1 MRLIRNNQ
9 KLHLLFLIF
18 MFTSLMES
26 GRTFLLAAKPE
37 DTITYNYITHLL
49 PMSHLQLRSFI
60 SFCHIFEICIVGV
73 QQLANTKL
81 NWQARVYEQ
90 LWKHISLCHTF
101 ELLTFLLTEKC
112 FFYCTTIQITNI
124 NDISHKKLQKNIAF
138 VY

>member
-1 MRLIRNNQ
+1 MRLIRNNP

-18 MFTSLMES
+18 MFTTLMES
-26 GRTFLLAAKPE
+26 GRTFLLAAKPG

-49 PMSHLQLRSFI
+49 PMAHLQLRSFI

-90 LWKHISLCHTF
+90 PQKHIYLCQTF
-101 ELLTFLLTEKC
+101 ELLTFLLTKKC
-112 FFYCTTIQITNI
+112 FLYCEITNI
-124 NDISHKKLQKNIAF
+124 DDNIDISHNYKKDIAF
-138 VY
+138 IY